1 VTSTVAPPRPPAP
14 RRGRRRRPHPVVA
27 PLAVGVVAVAV
38 CVVLAVV
45 DPEDRTLWTPR
56 CPFRAAT
63 GLDCP
68 GCGGTRAL
76 TALLRGDVGLALSH
90 NVVTVAL
97 LPLLVWGWVGWLA
110 VRAGW
115 RHAAPEPSTRLAW
128 TVAIVLPAFTLARNL
143 PWGPFAWLGSGA
155 G

>member
-1 VTSTVAPPRPPAP
+1 MSPAAPPRATPVKGSRWRPPPTA
-14 RRGRRRRPHPVVA
+14 A
-27 PLAVGVVAVAV
+27 PLAVGALAVGV

-68 GCGGTRAL
+68 GCGGTRAVA
-76 TALLRGDVGLALSH
+76 ALVRGDLPAALSH
-90 NVVTVAL
+90 NVLTVVL
-97 LPLLVWGWVGWLA
+97 LPVLLWAWAGWLA
-110 VRAGW
+110 FRAG
-115 RHAAPEPSTRLAW
+115 RRPSRPELPTRAAW
-128 TVAIVLPAFTLARNL
+128 TLAVLVPLFAVLRNL
-143 PWGPFAWLGSGA
+143 PWGPLSWLASGA

>member
-1 VTSTVAPPRPPAP
+1 MTVRAAPHTSGPARRRAGWARPPWL
-14 RRGRRRRPHPVVA
+14 GPV
-27 PLAVGVVAVAV
+27 AVGVLGVAV

-45 DPEDRTLWTPR
+45 DPEDRATWSPR

-76 TALLRGDVGLALSH
+76 AALVRGEPALAADH
-90 NVVTVAL
+90 NVLTLAL
-97 LPLLVWGWVGWLA
+97 LPVLAYGWFGWLA
-110 VRAGW
+110 ASLGRRRA
-115 RHAAPEPSTRLAW
+115 RPELSTRTAW
-128 TVAIVLPAFTLARNL
+128 VVAVAVPAFMLARNL
-143 PWGPFAWLGSGA
+143 PWGPLGWLASGA

>member
-1 VTSTVAPPRPPAP
+1 MRIAAP
-14 RRGRRRRPHPVVA
+14 V
-27 PLAVGVVAVAV
+27 AVGALAVAV

-76 TALLRGDVGLALSH
+76 TALVRGDPLRALDH
-90 NVVTVAL
+90 NLLTVVL
-97 LPLLVWGWVGWLA
+97 LPVLAWGWVGWLRY
-110 VRAGW
+110 RAGRRATRPDLPTW
-115 RHAAPEPSTRLAW
+115 AAWSLAIG
-128 TVAIVLPAFTLARNL
+128 VSAFMLLRNL
-143 PWGPFAWLGSGA
+143 PWAPFSWLASSA
-155 G
+155 S